1 MSRATTQ
8 TPPTP
13 PAQAAPLRQMLR
25 RLVSVALYAG
35 AASGVGLL
43 AMLAWSTGNAS
54 RLAEQYG
61 VLLALN
67 SVFALALFVWMA
79 ALIVRLIKQWRR
91 RQFGVRLTT
100 RLALAFALIGVAPG
114 LLIYLISV
122 QFMSRSIES
131 WFNVR
136 VDSALE
142 AGLNLGRA
150 ALDARLAD
158 LQTQARR
165 FAAELARTPESQQA
179 TALTRLRQR
188 ANIREALIF
197 TGAGRTVVF
206 STRTLG
212 GLPEMPA
219 AAVVNSLRVSR
230 LYAAAE
236 ADIAPEVAT
245 PDEDTT
251 ALRLRVIVPLGEASS
266 SDAARG
272 LNPTSE
278 TRWLQLVQPVA
289 EQVSENA
296 ARVQDGFRDYQEL
309 ALSRLGLRKLYG
321 ITLTLALLFTVFG
334 SVAIALSLSRR
345 LVRPL
350 LALAAGTRAVSAGD
364 FRPLPEPHHQQPGQA
379 MDEIGELTRSFNAMT
394 RQLGEARQLLE
405 NHRQQL
411 ERANLYLESVLANLS
426 SGVLAFDERFHVT
439 LANRGAQAILRTDL
453 RTVIGR
459 PLETVPDMLALA
471 TRIRRAFNEHRAVGS
486 TRRHWQQQF
495 ELTTGDATLT
505 LLARGTHLM
514 DGQKVD
520 GQGGEESDAGRGF
533 LVVFD
538 DISEVISANRTVA
551 WGEVA
556 RRLAH
561 EIKNPLTPIQ
571 LSAERLALKL
581 ADHLAPAQ
589 AAMLERSVATI
600 VNQVAS
606 LKNMVDGFRE
616 YARTPPAVM
625 TRVDFNALLAEVLTL
640 YGWEPDKESRT
651 DAVNAGNDADT
662 RAPLI
667 VSLAPDAPAILGDAA
682 QLRQVIHNLLANAR
696 DAIAAQGADGVIRV
710 STESISAGSDTGPD
724 TAMLRFSVL
733 DSGAGFTPAV
743 LARAT
748 EPYVTT
754 KTHGSGLGLAI
765 VDKIVAAHGGRLD
778 IGNQRIDDQRTGG
791 ARVCIVLPAAGSSAG
806 SLNTGSFTSGKNF
819 TENHANTSLSPQV

>member
-1 MSRATTQ
+1 MTSDMNLPSPAPKPTLPHRWLRHLMRA
-8 TPPTP
+8 
-13 PAQAAPLRQMLR
+13 
-25 RLVSVALYAG
+25 ALYAG
-35 AASGVGLL
+35 AASGLLLL
-43 AMLAWSTGNAS
+43 ALLAWSTGNAS

-61 VLLALN
+61 TLLVLN
-67 SVFALALFVWMA
+67 SVFALTLFVWMA
-79 ALIVRLIKQWRR
+79 ALIVRLVKQWQR

-158 LQTQARR
+158 LQAQARR
-165 FAAELARTPESQQA
+165 FAAELARTPESQLA
-179 TALTRLRQR
+179 SALTRLRQAGR
-188 ANIREALIF
+188 VREALVF
-197 TGAGRTVVF
+197 TGAGRTLVF
-206 STRTLG
+206 STSTLG
-212 GLPEMPA
+212 QLPELPA
-219 AAVVNSLRVSR
+219 ASVLNTLRVSR
-230 LYAAAE
+230 MYAAAE
-236 ADIAPEVAT
+236 ADTMANT
-245 PDEDTT
+245 PGDAADTR
-251 ALRLRVIVPLGEASS
+251 ALRLRVIVPLSDGQSGESLGVTMASE
-266 SDAARG
+266 A
-272 LNPTSE
+272 
-278 TRWLQLVQPVA
+278 RWLQLVQPVA
-289 EQVSENA
+289 TLVSANA

-334 SVAIALSLSRR
+334 SIAIALSLSRR

-350 LALAAGTRAVSAGD
+350 LALAAGTHAVSAGD
-364 FRPLPEPHHQQPGQA
+364 FRPLPEPRRSKGGDDV
-379 MDEIGELTRSFNAMT
+379 DEIGELTRSFNAMT
-394 RQLGEARQLLE
+394 RQLGEAHQLVQ

-426 SGVLAFDERFHVT
+426 SGVLAFDEHFNVT
-439 LANRGAQAILRTDL
+439 MVNRGAQTILHADL
-453 RTVIGR
+453 RAVIGQ
-459 PLETVPDMLALA
+459 PLETVADILPFA
-471 TRIRRAFNEHRAVGS
+471 TRIRRAFAEHAAVGS
-486 TRRHWQQQF
+486 ERTHWQQQF
-495 ELTTGDATLT
+495 ELTVAGATHTPTLT

-514 DGQKVD
+514 QAQEADNH
-520 GQGGEESDAGRGF
+520 AGRGF

-589 AAMLERSVATI
+589 ADVLARSVHTI

-625 TRVDFNALLAEVLTL
+625 ARIDFNALVSDVLTL
-640 YGWEPDKESRT
+640 YGWEPGGAKTAKKSNQPAASPATPRFD
-651 DAVNAGNDADT
+651 
-662 RAPLI
+662 
-667 VSLAPDAPAILGDAA
+667 VSLAENLPAILGDAT
-682 QLRQVIHNLLANAR
+682 QLRQVIHNLLANAS
-696 DAIAAQGADGVIRV
+696 DAIAAQGEDGLIHVTTQLID
-710 STESISAGSDTGPD
+710 AH
-724 TAMLRFSVL
+724 MLRFTVA
-733 DSGAGFTPAV
+733 DSGPGFAPAV

-754 KTHGSGLGLAI
+754 KAHGSGLGLAI
-765 VDKIVAAHGGRLD
+765 VDKIVTAHGGRLD
-778 IGNQRIDDQRTGG
+778 LGNRRAGG
-791 ARVCIVLPAAGSSAG
+791 ARVSILLTVPAMDVTAVNG
-806 SLNTGSFTSGKNF
+806 
-819 TENHANTSLSPQV
+819 

>member
-1 MSRATTQ
+1 MTPDTHLSKLTPTRRWLRGFVRA
-8 TPPTP
+8 
-13 PAQAAPLRQMLR
+13 
-25 RLVSVALYAG
+25 ALYAG
-35 AASGVGLL
+35 AASGVLLL
-43 AMLAWSTGNAS
+43 ALLAWSTGNAS

-61 VLLALN
+61 TLLVLN

-79 ALIVRLIKQWRR
+79 ALIVRLVRQWRS

-150 ALDARLAD
+150 ALDARLVD
-158 LQTQARR
+158 LQAQARR

-179 TALTRLRQR
+179 SVLTRLRQAGR
-188 ANIREALIF
+188 VREALVF
-197 TGAGRTVVF
+197 SGAGRTLTF
-206 STRTLG
+206 STSALG
-212 GLPEMPA
+212 QLPELPA
-219 AAVVNSLRVSR
+219 APVLNSLRVSR
-230 LYAAAE
+230 LYASAESDIPADTAVDATRDAAHTRAQTTAE
-236 ADIAPEVAT
+236 
-245 PDEDTT
+245 TT
-251 ALRLRVIVPLGEASS
+251 ALRLRVIVPVSDGQGGESLGVNVA
-266 SDAARG
+266 
-272 LNPTSE
+272 SE

-289 EQVSENA
+289 AQVSENA

-364 FRPLPEPHHQQPGQA
+364 FRPLPQPDKKHGEA
-379 MDEIGELTRSFNAMT
+379 VDEIGELTRSFNAMT
-394 RQLGEARQLLE
+394 RQLGEARRLVE

-426 SGVLAFDERFHVT
+426 SGVVAFDERFNVT
-439 LANRGAQAILRTDL
+439 MVNRGAQAILRADL
-453 RTVIGR
+453 RAVIGR
-459 PLETVPDMLALA
+459 PLETVADVLPFA
-471 TRIRRAFNEHRAVGS
+471 THIRRAFTEHAAIGS
-486 TRRHWQQQF
+486 ERTHWQQQF
-495 ELTTGDATLT
+495 ELTVADGTHTPTLT
-505 LLARGTHLM
+505 LLARGTHLIEA
-514 DGQKVD
+514 Q
-520 GQGGEESDAGRGF
+520 ESDHPAGRGF

-589 AAMLERSVATI
+589 AAVLSRSVQTI

-625 TRVDFNALLAEVLTL
+625 ARIDFNALVSDVLTL
-640 YGWEPDKESRT
+640 YGWDPKEPAAP
-651 DAVNAGNDADT
+651 AVNPDDAPDHV
-662 RAPLI
+662 RLN
-667 VSLAPDAPAILGDAA
+667 VSLAENLPAILGDAT

-696 DAIAAQGADGVIRV
+696 DAVAGQGEYGVIRV
-710 STESISAGSDTGPD
+710 TTQLVEP
-724 TAMLRFSVL
+724 AMLRFSVA
-733 DSGAGFTPAV
+733 DSGPGFAPAV

-754 KTHGSGLGLAI
+754 KAHGSGLGLAI

-778 IGNQRIDDQRTGG
+778 LGNRRAGG
-791 ARVCIVLPAAGSSAG
+791 ARVSIL
-806 SLNTGSFTSGKNF
+806 LSFC
-819 TENHANTSLSPQV
+819 